1 MPITFEGPMRRF
13 SPRTSRS
20 VDPGDL
26 NEKVNIRLA
35 TLHDIPRLI
44 ALERACPSAAHWT
57 EQHYRAAI
65 GPAETVPERLVLVAE
80 ASPGAR
86 EIAGFLVARHVAR
99 EWELENI
106 VVGPSLRR
114 KGIGQNLL
122 HALFQRATE
131 TNSRSVF
138 LEVRES
144 NDSARRLYE
153 SAGFHQ
159 TGRRKLYYSEPSEDA
174 ILYRCPVPGHLLSGN

>member
-1 MPITFEGPMRRF
+1 M
-13 SPRTSRS
+13 
-20 VDPGDL
+20 
-26 NEKVNIRLA
+26 NIRQA

-57 EQHYRAAI
+57 EPHYRAAI
-65 GPAETVPERLVLVAE
+65 EPQEADPERLVLVAE
-80 ASPGAR
+80 ASSGLR
-86 EIAGFLVARHVAR
+86 ELTGFLVARHVAR

-122 HALFQRATE
+122 DALFQRATE
-131 TNSRSVF
+131 TNSQSVF

-153 SAGFHQ
+153 AAGFQ
-159 TGRRKLYYSEPSEDA
+159 RSGRRKLYYSGPSEDA
-174 ILYRCPVPGHLLSGN
+174 ILYRCPVAGNSLSGN